1 MGFLFKSLFFFGV
14 VCLVIL
20 RDAERQPAPREPAVA
35 ARVPAAVS
43 TDAPARPRAS
53 AKSEPSKS
61 EPSPVAFARD
71 ALADL
76 AEEASAKIAT
86 VARDHCIAHPMDCL
100 QAAER
105 IGRATAAVEPPRRPA
120 GLGAAP

>member
-1 MGFLFKSLFFFGV
+1 MGFLFKSLFFLGV

-20 RDAERQPAPREPAVA
+20 RDAERRPAPREPAVA
-35 ARVPAAVS
+35 ARVPAAAS
-43 TDAPARPRAS
+43 PNPPTRPRAS

-61 EPSPVAFARD
+61 EPSPVGLARD

-76 AEEASAKIAT
+76 AEEASSRIVA
-86 VARDHCIAHPMDCL
+86 VARDHCMAHPMDCL